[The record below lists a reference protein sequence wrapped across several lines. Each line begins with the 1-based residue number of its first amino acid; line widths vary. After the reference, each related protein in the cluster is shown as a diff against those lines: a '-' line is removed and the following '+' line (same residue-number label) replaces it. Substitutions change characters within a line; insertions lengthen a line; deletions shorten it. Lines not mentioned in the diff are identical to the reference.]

1 METRRAR
8 RRGGED
14 PLDCGAPPR
23 CCPAVVAPCNGWLLL
38 ERKFPPRK
46 KPEVT
51 ATLLMHNPLFAGRE
65 NREETKPWRV
75 RGGATVGFGLD
86 GQGVAVFIDVAGNFA

>member
-8 RRGGED
+8 RRGGGGGRSAG
-14 PLDCGAPPR
+14 LRAPPR
-23 CCPAVVAPCNGWLLL
+23 ALPTVVAPVQRVCLLL
-38 ERKFPPRK
+38 GAKFPPRK

-65 NREETKPWRV
+65 NREENE
-75 RGGATVGFGLD
+75 TVGECAAERRSGSELE
-86 GQGVAVFIDVAGNFA
+86 